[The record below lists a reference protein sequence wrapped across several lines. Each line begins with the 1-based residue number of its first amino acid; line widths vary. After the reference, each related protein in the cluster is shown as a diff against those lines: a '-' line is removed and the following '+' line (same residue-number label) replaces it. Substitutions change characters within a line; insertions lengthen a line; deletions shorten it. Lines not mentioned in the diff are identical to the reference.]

1 MTFRAAFIASF
12 LLATLA
18 PAGNVALANAV
29 VHEKGKA
36 SWYRAHRGPT
46 ASGVRHDATDLSAA
60 HPSLPFGSKVV
71 VTNLRNGRSVV
82 LKITDRGPF
91 TRGRV
96 IDVSEAAARKLGFHR
111 AGTANVRVER
121 AGR

>member
-1 MTFRAAFIASF
+1 MTLRTTFTALF

-18 PAGNVALANAV
+18 SAGGAALANAV
-29 VHEKGKA
+29 IHEKGKA

-46 ASGVRHDATDLSAA
+46 ASGVRHDVEDLSAA
-60 HPSLPFGSKVV
+60 HPTLPFGSEVV

-96 IDVSEAAARKLGFHR
+96 IDVSEAAARELGFHR
-111 AGTANVRVER
+111 AGTANVRVES

>member
-1 MTFRAAFIASF
+1 MTIRAALIASF

-18 PAGNVALANAV
+18 PGGNAVLANTV
-29 VHEKGKA
+29 VHERGKA

-46 ASGVRHDATDLSAA
+46 ASGVRHDAKDLSAA
-60 HPSLPFGSKVV
+60 HPSLPFGSRVV
-71 VTNLRNGRSVV
+71 VTNLRNGRSVE

-91 TRGRV
+91 THNRV
-96 IDVSEAAARKLGFHR
+96 IDVSEAAARELGFHR